1 VVSMASSKVAQVKC
15 NVLVL
20 KVPQDQ
26 QDTSFHG
33 SNSIFFCRARFL
45 GSLAPNDDI
54 LDIHRDHVL

>member
-1 VVSMASSKVAQVKC
+1 M
-15 NVLVL
+15 LVL
-20 KVPQDQ
+20 RVPQDQ

-54 LDIHRDHVL
+54 LDIHTDHVL